1 MKNLLEKPKDKF
13 EMVSFVNEPHMT
25 HHRLKLLVKS
35 LWKHFHTLANYLDNS
50 RPDISKAIDSV
61 LEGNE
66 PDIYGI
72 RHRFSYYICDN
83 VVVVHDGMDN
93 SIKFMSKTGAK
104 SAKITNC
111 DENELKMFLNL

>member
-1 MKNLLEKPKDKF
+1 MKNLLQKPKDNF

-25 HHRLKLLVKS
+25 HYKLKLLVKS
-35 LWKHFHTLANYLDNS
+35 LWTHLHTLANYLDNS

-72 RHRFSYYICDN
+72 RQRFSYYICDN
-83 VVVVHDGMDN
+83 MVIVHDGIDN
-93 SIKFMSKTGAK
+93 SIKFMNKNGTQSP
-104 SAKITNC
+104 KITQC
-111 DENELKMFLNL
+111 DQNELKKFMT